1 MNFFLFFRRILIM
14 EELNYHKLI
23 NLKKWIFKDLRKCS
37 CNYSKKI
44 LDAIDIDKVMAT
56 IDECIVN
63 AKAVSKKKDED
74 RRLAYQFEDVTCE
87 ICGNNYPRGYFYK
100 HRRDKHGKVGKP
112 KKEVDPAEIVAKC
125 LAEADEED
133 V

>member
-1 MNFFLFFRRILIM
+1 M

-23 NLKKWIFKDLRKCS
+23 NLKKRLVKYNCD
-37 CNYSKKI
+37 YSKKI
-44 LDAIDIDKVMAT
+44 MAT

-87 ICGNNYPRGYFYK
+87 ICGNVYPRGYFYK

-112 KKEVDPAEIVAKC
+112 KKEVDPAEIVAKY

-133 V
+133 VEI